1 MIFDVSDLDAPT
13 FTAAHEGATSAI
25 DHNTYV
31 RDGLVCQSNY
41 AAGLRVLDTARAA
54 QGELSEVAFFDI
66 FPGHDRPES
75 VGTCS
80 NHPCSASGTI
90 AVTGFDEGL
99 FLLKAQPQVLAQHAT
114 RR

>member
-13 FTAAHEGATSAI
+13 FTAAHEGATPAI
-25 DHNTYV
+25 DHDTYV
-31 RDGLVCQSNY
+31 RDGPVCQSNY
-41 AAGLRVLDTARAA
+41 AAGVLDTTRAA
-54 QGELSEVAFFDI
+54 QGELPEVAFFDI
-66 FPGHDRPES
+66 FPGHDRPEF